1 MGSLVGDGEVPE
13 LSDAN
18 RFLSGAFSGLPV
30 PCFELFEFASQV
42 LWQLLIDRL
51 HQFFD
56 GVGGEA
62 GQDGV
67 LVTLEVRVR
76 GALVAATWHGQMGE
90 LSAELFVSPP
100 KIERVA
106 SESQSAQQSP

>member
-1 MGSLVGDGEVPE
+1 MADNSCQPLHGMGPLVGDGEVPE

-18 RFLSGAFSGLPV
+18 RFLSAAFSGLPV

-62 GQDGV
+62 GHSRGQGPWCTGCSHMAWPDGRTV
-67 LVTLEVRVR
+67 CRTFCFPSKNRKS
-76 GALVAATWHGQMGE
+76 GE
-90 LSAELFVSPP
+90 
-100 KIERVA
+100 
-106 SESQSAQQSP
+106 